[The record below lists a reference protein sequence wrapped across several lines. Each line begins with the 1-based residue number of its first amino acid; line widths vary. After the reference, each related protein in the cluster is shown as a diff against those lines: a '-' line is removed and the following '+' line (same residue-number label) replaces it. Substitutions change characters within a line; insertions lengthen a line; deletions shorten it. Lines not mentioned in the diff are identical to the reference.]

1 MALYRVLVFMFA
13 AFGNANG
20 VETLYPN
27 LYGTTYRCG
36 SDEDCTIICNDRSA
50 CYHTEFYVFNH
61 IVSILCTGIET
72 CTGITIISTNVTT
85 LNITATGY
93 HSLISSDIIVDSTNT
108 NVYTLCDA
116 DTACS
121 GAKFFYQNQ
130 QSVTHICSGAN
141 ACTSAVIHA
150 ATTIEFHADSSFS
163 HTEHAPISVIW
174 PTDTT
179 SIQQSKW
186 IQHSVYNL
194 HLLFLAN
201 TDITPNITCMDDT
214 DTNCDDD
221 ISIHLIYGTSFDQHC
236 PYSTNQNGCMQSI
249 LDYED
254 EYDANT
260 FHHRHYLSLNDT
272 QTLHFQQNTI
282 MTIDPYLLKDITF
295 TSVRQDTLISIICID
310 CSYIMFNF
318 SSIFSTAI
326 TVIDEMTNCQVLG
339 SQTLFRFSYMPQTQL
354 AANTYYL
361 ETTQR
366 VILNGL
372 QECAKEYEKSSFIY
386 LSNQT
391 HVEINDALI
400 NPASSWC
407 DHEFS
412 RVSCDTGT
420 IIYSSFGSDRT
431 VLEEHGWSIA
441 FSDEDQCIQFEET
454 IEDSGEK
461 ATLSVWEIVL
471 IIIAIICAIILVVAG
486 CFAMRYQQ
494 SKPLKIQV
502 KKSQTQDERHEPDQL
517 GSFPMASPKNLN
529 KIEKELQD
537 GDGEDNRAIDANDGD
552 TLIPGAHDN
561 NGEGN
566 DEVRQW
572 LESTGLIQYYDN
584 FITNGM
590 NDLELIQNIRG
601 NLDLEY
607 LGITLKGHQ
616 IAMIKKI
623 RELITGKDNNMKQTQ
638 YGNVGHDDKENI
650 ALDNM
655 LDEVLE
661 GHQIEMME
669 IKDLKPE
676 DENDMKDFD
685 EMFVKEEEVREGSVT
700 NSVKSDENNDTSHQ
714 ETTKGTEDQTVSFHG
729 TKGEY
734 YDEYNHQIYKERIGN
749 HADPKS
755 AMQNLDL

>member
-72 CTGITIISTNVTT
+72 CTAITIISTNVTT

-201 TDITPNITCMDDT
+201 TDITPNITCLDDI

-354 AANTYYL
+354 AANTYHL
-361 ETTQR
+361 ETTEH

-372 QECAKEYEKSSFIY
+372 QECAKESEKSSFIY

-391 HVEINDALI
+391 DVEINDALI

-431 VLEEHGWSIA
+431 GLEEHGWSIA
-441 FSDEDQCIQFEET
+441 FSGEDQCIQFESTPIDKE
-454 IEDSGEK
+454 IKDGSNDFP
-461 ATLSVWEIVL
+461 VWGIVL
-471 IIIAIICAIILVVAG
+471 IIVCICVMIALVVISMMCYKKIAHKKERIRTMTNERQPG
-486 CFAMRYQQ
+486 SIDCIQ
-494 SKPLKIQV
+494 S
-502 KKSQTQDERHEPDQL
+502 
-517 GSFPMASPKNLN
+517 GSVQRVSTKNLDMN
-529 KIEKELQD
+529 EDDNEDGEAEVTEEDSLIDEEKE
-537 GDGEDNRAIDANDGD
+537 GDVADMEGDHGYHRQETDKHIAASAIDEANKGD
-552 TLIPGAHDN
+552 ISTAGTHGGD
-561 NGEGN
+561 GEGN

-572 LESTGLIQYYDN
+572 LETIEFSQYYDN
-584 FITNGM
+584 FVKNGM
-590 NDLELIQNIRG
+590 NDLELIKTIENKD
-601 NLDLEY
+601 DLAY
-607 LGITLKGHQ
+607 LGIELKGHQ
-616 IAMIKKI
+616 IAMMKKI
-623 RELITGKDNNMKQTQ
+623 NELKKPPSENRKRAQTPYDSAAHLEVIGDDQ
-638 YGNVGHDDKENI
+638 EHKDKENEDQSI
-650 ALDNM
+650 EQKEDIVLDNM
-655 LDEVLE
+655 LSEVLE
-661 GHQIEMME
+661 MQKANPDKIHQMNVDAAVDQ
-669 IKDLKPE
+669 K
-676 DENDMKDFD
+676 ENVSD
-685 EMFVKEEEVREGSVT
+685 
-700 NSVKSDENNDTSHQ
+700 SDESDHMYQ
-714 ETTKGTEDQTVSFHG
+714 
-729 TKGEY
+729 
-734 YDEYNHQIYKERIGN
+734 
-749 HADPKS
+749 KS
-755 AMQNLDL
+755 ENK